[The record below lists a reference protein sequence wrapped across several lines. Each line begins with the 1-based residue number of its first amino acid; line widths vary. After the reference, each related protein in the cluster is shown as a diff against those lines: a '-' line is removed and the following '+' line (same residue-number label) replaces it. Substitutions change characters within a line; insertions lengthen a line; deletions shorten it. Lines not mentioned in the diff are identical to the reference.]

1 MDTNRSPIRQFIHEE
16 NQTTRDQIKQLELNS
31 EYTRLQVQDLA
42 NELNRRVSKL
52 ESGYDWMRMAV
63 MIAILAEIA
72 LLLMAM
78 SY

>member
-1 MDTNRSPIRQFIHEE
+1 MTDDHRPIRQFIHEE
-16 NQTTRDQIKQLELNS
+16 NQTTLNQIKQLQLNS

-42 NELNRRVSKL
+42 NELNRRVSRL

-63 MIAILAEIA
+63 MISVLAQIA